1 MRGLYHKKSPLYIE
15 GAKEE
20 PGITEPGADGVGIV
34 GTIPQ
39 KYSTPK
45 GNGTPQKDKGG
56 VFWVAKTLTLGNY
69 EGGWGIYFYR
79 ATYFGLTMRV

>member
-1 MRGLYHKKSPLYIE
+1 VYKRGQ
-15 GAKEE
+15 KEE

-45 GNGTPQKDKGG
+45 GNGTPEKDKGG
-56 VFWVAKTLTLGNY
+56 VSILEVS
-69 EGGWGIYFYR
+69 
-79 ATYFGLTMRV
+79 V